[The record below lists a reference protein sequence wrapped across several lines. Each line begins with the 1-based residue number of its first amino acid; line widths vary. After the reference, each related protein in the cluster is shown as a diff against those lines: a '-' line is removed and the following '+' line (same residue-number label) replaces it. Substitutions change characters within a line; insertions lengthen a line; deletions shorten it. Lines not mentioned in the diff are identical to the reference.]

1 MNDLGLR
8 MLLNFQKRMRETGT
22 LEVSAEQ
29 YMSALDTAL
38 KHLEEL
44 KMIHGLPD
52 GLDEEDWIIAYGTAR
67 LLITI
72 GYIRGMWDAKA
83 FFRKNEKLN
92 AEICVQMGWTE
103 QQELCSMFEK

>member
-8 MLLNFQKRMRETGT
+8 MILNFQKRMRETT
-22 LEVSAEQ
+22 ELPAEH
-29 YMSALDTAL
+29 YMSALDTAIMD
-38 KHLEEL
+38 LEEL
-44 KMIHGLPD
+44 KKDHGLPD

-83 FFRKNEKLN
+83 FFRKNDKLTP
-92 AEICVQMGWTE
+92 EICVQMGYAE